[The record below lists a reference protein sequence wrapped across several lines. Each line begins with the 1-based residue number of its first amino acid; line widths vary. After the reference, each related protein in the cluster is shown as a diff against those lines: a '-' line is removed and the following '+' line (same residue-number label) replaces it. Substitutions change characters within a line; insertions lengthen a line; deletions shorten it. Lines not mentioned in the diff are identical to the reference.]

1 MAKTKKGFR
10 AGLYGVVSGI
20 LVAAILVGMT
30 VFAFTTRYN
39 AFSPEK
45 VAQSYADTIVQTG
58 DGYNALKVSLVSK
71 NQKFGNF
78 VINAYMAPYVND
90 NSGKKKGEPKVEQN
104 KAIGTGSKE
113 ETELLDQIYNTMYV
127 YYKELMATVGLE
139 NYDEFYS
146 RYFDMLKQ
154 VRVAVLGD
162 DYMDTEFMFSVFESN
177 VQTYSNKL
185 TGTKKK
191 LAADKKT
198 VLQKETTG
206 IYQEMY
212 GKDYKLTTTV
222 TNTKELS
229 ADEVKAYADEYKNR
243 IQPLIENGKSKA
255 AALAN
260 EDKKEAMEQA
270 FANLDI
276 ADSIE
281 AVDECTVEVTN
292 QKGDVVATVQVY
304 VVRIGNSWYVDN
316 SNTSTAP
323 LYIAQ
328 A

>member
-127 YYKELMATVGLE
+127 YYEELMATVGLE

-162 DYMDTEFMFSVFESN
+162 DYMDTKFMFSVFESN
-177 VQTYSNKL
+177 VQTYANKL

-212 GKDYKLTTTV
+212 GKEYKLTTTV
-222 TNTKELS
+222 TNTTELS
-229 ADEVKAYADEYKNR
+229 ADEVKAYADGYKDR
-243 IQPLIENGKSKA
+243 IVPLAQKNESVADSLDEEKSA
-255 AALAN
+255 AM
-260 EDKKEAMEQA
+260 KEA
-270 FANLDI
+270 FDNLNV

-292 QKGDVVATVQVY
+292 QKDDVVATVQVY

-316 SNTSTAP
+316 SNTNTAP

>member
-58 DGYNALKVSLVSK
+58 DGYNALKISLVSK

-90 NSGKKKGEPKVEQN
+90 NSGKKKDEPKVEQN

-127 YYKELMATVGLE
+127 YYEELMATVGLE

-162 DYMDTEFMFSVFESN
+162 DYMDTDFMFSVFESN
-177 VQTYSNKL
+177 VQTYANKL

-212 GKDYKLTTTV
+212 GKEYKLTTTV
-222 TNTKELS
+222 TDTKELS
-229 ADEVKAYADEYKNR
+229 ADEVKAYADGYKDR
-243 IQPLIENGKSKA
+243 IVPLAQKNASVADSLDEGKSA
-255 AALAN
+255 AM
-260 EDKKEAMEQA
+260 KEA
-270 FANLDI
+270 FDNLNV

-281 AVDECTVEVTN
+281 AVDECTVEVAN

-316 SNTSTAP
+316 SNTNTAE

>member
-1 MAKTKKGFR
+1 MTKSKKGFNT
-10 AGLYGVVSGI
+10 GLYGVIAGV

-90 NSGKKKGEPKVEQN
+90 NKGKKKGEKKIEQN
-104 KAIGTGSKE
+104 KEIGTGSKKE
-113 ETELLDQIYNTMYV
+113 AKLLDTVYNTMYD
-127 YYKELMATVGLE
+127 YYDELMKTVGLQ

-146 RYFDMLKQ
+146 LYFAKLKE
-154 VRVAVLGD
+154 VRVAVLQD
-162 DYMDTEFMFSVFESN
+162 DYMDTNFMFSVFESN
-177 VQTYSNKL
+177 VQTYANKL
-185 TGTKKK
+185 TGTKKV
-191 LAADKKT
+191 LADDKKT
-198 VLQKETTG
+198 VIQKASTG
-206 IYQEMY
+206 AYQELY
-212 GKDYKLTTTV
+212 GKKYKLTTTV
-222 TNTKELS
+222 TDTKELS
-229 ADEVKAYADEYKNR
+229 ADEVKAYVKGYKDRVVPIIQKSEAVADTLN
-243 IQPLIENGKSKA
+243 
-255 AALAN
+255 
-260 EDKKEAMEQA
+260 DKKSEAMKSA
-270 FANLDI
+270 FENLNV

-292 QKGDVVATVQVY
+292 QNGDVVANTKVY

-316 SNTSTAP
+316 SNTDTAP
-323 LYIAQ
+323 LYITIV
-328 A
+328 

>member
-90 NSGKKKGEPKVEQN
+90 NSGKKKDEPKVEQN

-127 YYKELMATVGLE
+127 YYEELMATVGLE

>member
-1 MAKTKKGFR
+1 MTKSKKGFNT
-10 AGLYGVVSGI
+10 GLYGVIAGV

-90 NSGKKKGEPKVEQN
+90 NKGKKKGEKKIEQN
-104 KAIGTGSKE
+104 KEIGTGSKKE
-113 ETELLDQIYNTMYV
+113 AKLLDTVYNTMYD
-127 YYKELMATVGLE
+127 YYDELMKTVGLQ

-146 RYFDMLKQ
+146 IYFAKLKE
-154 VRVAVLGD
+154 VRVAVLKD
-162 DYMDTEFMFSVFESN
+162 DYMDTDFMFSVFESN
-177 VQTYSNKL
+177 VQTYANKL
-185 TGTKKK
+185 TGTKKV
-191 LAADKKT
+191 LADDKKT
-198 VLQKETTG
+198 VIQKASTG
-206 IYQEMY
+206 AYQELY
-212 GKDYKLTTTV
+212 GKKYKLTTTV
-222 TNTKELS
+222 TDTKELP
-229 ADEVKAYADEYKNR
+229 ADEVKAYAKDYKDR
-243 IQPLIENGKSKA
+243 VVPIIQKSETVA
-255 AALAN
+255 DTLD
-260 EDKKEAMEQA
+260 DKKSEAMKSA
-270 FANLDI
+270 FENLNV

-292 QKGDVVATVQVY
+292 QNGDVVANTKVY

-316 SNTSTAP
+316 SNTDTAP
-323 LYIAQ
+323 LYITVV
-328 A
+328 

>member
-90 NSGKKKGEPKVEQN
+90 NNGKKKGEPKVEQN

-127 YYKELMATVGLE
+127 YYEELMATVGLE

-177 VQTYSNKL
+177 VQTYANKL

-212 GKDYKLTTTV
+212 GKEYKLTTTV
-222 TNTKELS
+222 TNTTELS
-229 ADEVKAYADEYKNR
+229 ADEVKAYADGYKDR
-243 IQPLIENGKSKA
+243 IVPLAQKNESVADSLDEEKSA
-255 AALAN
+255 AM
-260 EDKKEAMEQA
+260 KEA
-270 FANLDI
+270 FDNLNV

-292 QKGDVVATVQVY
+292 QKDDVVATVQVY

-316 SNTSTAP
+316 SNTNTAP

>member
-90 NSGKKKGEPKVEQN
+90 NSGKKKDEPKVEQN

-127 YYKELMATVGLE
+127 YYEELMATVGLE

-162 DYMDTEFMFSVFESN
+162 DYRGTEFMFSVFESN

-212 GKDYKLTTTV
+212 GKDYKLATTV

-243 IQPLIENGKSKA
+243 IQPLIENGNSKA

-270 FANLDI
+270 FANLDV

>member
-90 NSGKKKGEPKVEQN
+90 NSGKKKDEPKVEQN

-127 YYKELMATVGLE
+127 YYEELMATVGLE

-198 VLQKETTG
+198 VLQEETTG

-243 IQPLIENGKSKA
+243 IQPLIENGKSKT

-276 ADSIE
+276 ANSIE

>member
-1 MAKTKKGFR
+1 MTKSKKGFNT
-10 AGLYGVVSGI
+10 GLYGVIAGV

-90 NSGKKKGEPKVEQN
+90 NKGKKKGEKKIEQN
-104 KAIGTGSKE
+104 KEIGTGSKKE
-113 ETELLDQIYNTMYV
+113 AKLLDTVYNTMYD
-127 YYKELMATVGLE
+127 YYDELMKTVGLQ

-146 RYFDMLKQ
+146 LYFAKLKE
-154 VRVAVLGD
+154 VRVAVLQD
-162 DYMDTEFMFSVFESN
+162 DYMDTDFMFSVFESN
-177 VQTYSNKL
+177 VQTYANKL
-185 TGTKKK
+185 TGTKKV
-191 LAADKKT
+191 LADDKKT
-198 VLQKETTG
+198 VIQKASTG
-206 IYQEMY
+206 AYQELY
-212 GKDYKLTTTV
+212 GKKYKLTTTV
-222 TNTKELS
+222 TDTKELP
-229 ADEVKAYADEYKNR
+229 ADEVKAYVKDYKDRIVPIIQKSETVADT
-243 IQPLIENGKSKA
+243 LD
-255 AALAN
+255 
-260 EDKKEAMEQA
+260 DKKSEAMKSA
-270 FANLDI
+270 FENLNV

-292 QKGDVVATVQVY
+292 QNGDVVANTKVY

-316 SNTSTAP
+316 SNTDTVP
-323 LYIAQ
+323 LYITIV
-328 A
+328 

>member
-113 ETELLDQIYNTMYV
+113 ETEFLDQIYNTMYV
-127 YYKELMATVGLE
+127 YYEELMATVGLE

-222 TNTKELS
+222 TNTKELP
-229 ADEVKAYADEYKNR
+229 ADEVEAYVKGYKDRVVPIIQKSEAVADT
-243 IQPLIENGKSKA
+243 LD
-255 AALAN
+255 
-260 EDKKEAMEQA
+260 DKKSEAMKSA
-270 FANLDI
+270 FENLNV

-292 QKGDVVATVQVY
+292 QNGDVVANTKVY

>member
-45 VAQSYADTIVQTG
+45 VAQSYADTVVQTG

-78 VINAYMAPYVND
+78 VINAYMAPYIND
-90 NSGKKKGEPKVEQN
+90 NSDKKKDEPKVEQN

-127 YYKELMATVGLE
+127 YYEELMATVGLE

-243 IQPLIENGKSKA
+243 IQPLIENGNSKA

>member
-20 LVAAILVGMT
+20 LVAAILVGIT

-90 NSGKKKGEPKVEQN
+90 NSGKKKDEPKVEQN
-104 KAIGTGSKE
+104 KAIGTGSKK

-127 YYKELMATVGLE
+127 YYEELMATVGLE

-229 ADEVKAYADEYKNR
+229 ADEVKAYADEYKIR

>member
-1 MAKTKKGFR
+1 MAKTKGAVANTATAEKKYMKPSEIVTFGI
-10 AGLYGVVSGI
+10 GL
-20 LVAAILVGMT
+20 
-30 VFAFTTRYN
+30 
-39 AFSPEK
+39 
-45 VAQSYADTIVQTG
+45 
-58 DGYNALKVSLVSK
+58 
-71 NQKFGNF
+71 FG
-78 VINAYMAPYVND
+78 
-90 NSGKKKGEPKVEQN
+90 
-104 KAIGTGSKE
+104 
-113 ETELLDQIYNTMYV
+113 
-127 YYKELMATVGLE
+127 
-139 NYDEFYS
+139 
-146 RYFDMLKQ
+146 
-154 VRVAVLGD
+154 
-162 DYMDTEFMFSVFESN
+162 VFESN

-198 VLQKETTG
+198 VLQEETTG

-255 AALAN
+255 DALAN

-270 FANLDI
+270 FANLDV

>member
-78 VINAYMAPYVND
+78 VINAYMAPYIND
-90 NSGKKKGEPKVEQN
+90 NSGKKKDEPKVEQN

-127 YYKELMATVGLE
+127 YYEELMATVGLE

-146 RYFDMLKQ
+146 SYFNKLKQ

-162 DYMDTEFMFSVFESN
+162 DYMDTDFMFSVFESN
-177 VQTYSNKL
+177 VQTYANKL

-191 LAADKKT
+191 LAADEKT
-198 VLQKETTG
+198 VIQKASTG
-206 IYQEMY
+206 VYQKMY
-212 GKDYKLTTTV
+212 GKEYKLTTTV
-222 TNTKELS
+222 TNTTELS
-229 ADEVKAYADEYKNR
+229 ADEVRAYADGYKDR
-243 IQPLIENGKSKA
+243 VVPLAQKNESVADSLDEKKSA
-255 AALAN
+255 AM
-260 EDKKEAMEQA
+260 KEA
-270 FANLDI
+270 FDNLNV

-292 QKGDVVATVQVY
+292 QKGDIVATVQVY

-316 SNTSTAP
+316 SNTNTAE

>member
-1 MAKTKKGFR
+1 MTKSKKGFNT
-10 AGLYGVVSGI
+10 GLYGVIAGV

-90 NSGKKKGEPKVEQN
+90 NSGKKKGEKKIEQN
-104 KAIGTGSKE
+104 KEIGTGSKKE
-113 ETELLDQIYNTMYV
+113 AKLLDTVYNTMYD
-127 YYKELMATVGLE
+127 YYKELMETVGLQ

-146 RYFDMLKQ
+146 LYFAKLKE
-154 VRVAVLGD
+154 VRAAVLQD
-162 DYMDTEFMFSVFESN
+162 DYMDTDFMFSVFESN
-177 VQTYSNKL
+177 VQTYANKL
-185 TGTKKK
+185 TGTKEK

-198 VLQKETTG
+198 VIQKASTG
-206 IYQEMY
+206 IYQELY
-212 GKDYKLTTTV
+212 GEDYKLTTAV
-222 TNTKELS
+222 TDTKELS
-229 ADEVKAYADEYKNR
+229 ADEVEAYATGYKNR
-243 IQPLIENGKSKA
+243 VVPIAQN
-255 AALAN
+255 N
-260 EDKKEAMEQA
+260 EAIADTLDDKKSSAMKEA
-270 FANLDI
+270 FDNLNV

-292 QKGDVVATVQVY
+292 QNGDVVANAKVY
-304 VVRIGNSWYVDN
+304 VVKIGNSWYVDN
-316 SNTSTAP
+316 SNTDTAP
-323 LYIAQ
+323 LYLVK
-328 A
+328 

>member
-20 LVAAILVGMT
+20 LVAAILVGIT

-90 NSGKKKGEPKVEQN
+90 NSGKKKDEPKVEQN
-104 KAIGTGSKE
+104 KAIGTGSKK

-127 YYKELMATVGLE
+127 YYEELMATVGLE

-281 AVDECTVEVTN
+281 AVDECTVEVTS

>member
-90 NSGKKKGEPKVEQN
+90 NSGKKKCEPEVEQN

-127 YYKELMATVGLE
+127 YYEELMATVGLE

-191 LAADKKT
+191 LAADEKT
-198 VLQKETTG
+198 VLQEETTG

-229 ADEVKAYADEYKNR
+229 ADEVKAYADEYKIR

-270 FANLDI
+270 FANLDV

>member
-127 YYKELMATVGLE
+127 YYEELMATVGLE

-198 VLQKETTG
+198 VLQEETTG

-229 ADEVKAYADEYKNR
+229 ADEVEAYVKGYKDRVVPIIQKSEAVADT
-243 IQPLIENGKSKA
+243 LD
-255 AALAN
+255 
-260 EDKKEAMEQA
+260 DKKSEAMKSA
-270 FANLDI
+270 FDNLNV

-316 SNTSTAP
+316 SNTNTAE